1 MKKKMW
7 FQGMFLLLSLLLLL
21 SGCGS
26 ANNADHASSA
36 YDSSANS
43 GGAETESSSMNMA
56 DSSSAEAPSSS
67 AMDKAVT
74 AAQEPQSLPSG
85 SGIPS
90 GSIADDLNKKLIY
103 RANVVMKVEEFSK
116 AQAQIKDL
124 VSLSGG
130 YIVEFSESQSTYEQG
145 GNFVLKVPASGFS
158 SFLEQ
163 LEQLKPESFQQS
175 IQGQDVSEEYVDL
188 ESRLKVK
195 EAVEA
200 RYLKFVGESKSTS
213 DLVQFTNELERIQ
226 TEIEQIK
233 GRMRYIDNN
242 VSFSTIEI
250 RVYQT
255 DDNSL
260 TKLSQ
265 DQKPLLKRA
274 GNALQGSLEAIS
286 VILQWLV
293 IFISGA
299 LPVIV
304 IGAVIFAII
313 WPLRRR
319 RARLRNEKIDSPL
332 VEAEPENRLKD

>member
-1 MKKKMW
+1 MKKKIW
-7 FQGMFLLLSLLLLL
+7 FQGMLLLLSLLLML

-56 DSSSAEAPSSS
+56 ASSSAEASSP

-74 AAQEPQSLPSG
+74 GAQEPQSLPSG

-130 YIVEFSESQSTYEQG
+130 YIVEFSESQSTHEQG

-200 RYLKFVGESKSTS
+200 RYLKFVGESKNTS

-319 RARLRNEKIDSPL
+319 RARLRNEKIDSAL
-332 VEAEPENRLKD
+332 VEAEPENRPKD

>member
-1 MKKKMW
+1 MKQKIWVK
-7 FQGMFLLLSLLLLL
+7 GLLLLLGLLLIL

-26 ANNADHASSA
+26 SNNADHASSA
-36 YDSSANS
+36 YESSADS
-43 GGAETESSSMNMA
+43 GGFKTESSSMNRA
-56 DSSSAEAPSSS
+56 TSSSAEEPSSP
-67 AMDKAVT
+67 ATDMAVT
-74 AAQEPQSLPSG
+74 AAQEPQSLPSA
-85 SGIPS
+85 SGIQA
-90 GSIADDLNKKLIY
+90 GNAADQLNKKLIY

-145 GNFVLKVPASGFS
+145 GNFVLKVPAAGFS

-200 RYLKFVGESKSTS
+200 RYLKFVGESKNTS

-255 DDNSL
+255 DDSSL
-260 TKLSQ
+260 SKLSQ

-286 VILQWLV
+286 VILQWLF

-299 LPVIV
+299 LPLIV
-304 IGAVIFAII
+304 IGAVILTII
-313 WPLRRR
+313 WPLKRR
-319 RARLRNEKIDSPL
+319 RARLRNEKIDSA
-332 VEAEPENRLKD
+332 VIEAEPTDRLKE

>member
-1 MKKKMW
+1 MKQKIWVK
-7 FQGMFLLLSLLLLL
+7 GLLLLLGLLLIL

-26 ANNADHASSA
+26 SNNADHASSA
-36 YDSSANS
+36 YESSADS
-43 GGAETESSSMNMA
+43 GGFKTESSSMNMA
-56 DSSSAEAPSSS
+56 TSSSAEEPSSP
-67 AMDKAVT
+67 ATDTAVT
-74 AAQEPQSLPSG
+74 AAQEPQSLPSA
-85 SGIPS
+85 SGIQA
-90 GSIADDLNKKLIY
+90 GSAADQLNKKLIY

-145 GNFVLKVPASGFS
+145 GNFVLKVPAAGFS

-200 RYLKFVGESKSTS
+200 RYLKFVGESKNTS

-255 DDNSL
+255 DDSSL
-260 TKLSQ
+260 SKLSQ

-286 VILQWLV
+286 VILQWLF

-299 LPVIV
+299 LPLIV
-304 IGAVIFAII
+304 IGAVILAII
-313 WPLRRR
+313 WPLKRR
-319 RARLRNEKIDSPL
+319 RARLRNEKIDSA
-332 VEAEPENRLKD
+332 VIEAEPTDRLKE

>member
-1 MKKKMW
+1 MKKK
-7 FQGMFLLLSLLLLL
+7 FCVKGLLLLLGLLLIL

-26 ANNADHASSA
+26 SNNADHTSSA
-36 YDSSANS
+36 YDSAADS
-43 GGAETESSSMNMA
+43 GGFETESSTMNMA
-56 DSSSAEAPSSS
+56 TSSSEAAPSSGV
-67 AMDKAVT
+67 MDKAVT

-85 SGIPS
+85 SGIQS

-103 RANVVMKVEEFSK
+103 RANVVMQVEEFSK

-130 YIVEFSESQSTYEQG
+130 YIIEFSESQSTYEQG
-145 GNFVLKVPASGFS
+145 GNFVLKVPAAGFS
-158 SFLEQ
+158 SFLER
-163 LEQLKPESFQQS
+163 LEKLKPESFQQS

-200 RYLKFVGESKSTS
+200 RYLKFVGESKSTG

-255 DDNSL
+255 DDHSL
-260 TKLSQ
+260 SKLDQ
-265 DQKPLLKRA
+265 NQKPLMKRA
-274 GNALQGSLEAIS
+274 GQALQGSLEAIS
-286 VILQWLV
+286 IIFQWLV

-299 LPVIV
+299 LPLIV
-304 IGAVIFAII
+304 IGAVIVAIV
-313 WPLRRR
+313 WPLKRR
-319 RARLRNEKIDSPL
+319 RARLYKEKIDSA
-332 VEAEPENRLKD
+332 VIEDEDQDRLKE

>member
-1 MKKKMW
+1 MKKKTW
-7 FQGMFLLLSLLLLL
+7 LKGMLLLLSLLLILG
-21 SGCGS
+21 GCGS
-26 ANNADHASSA
+26 SNNADHASTAVDSA
-36 YDSSANS
+36 ADS
-43 GGAETESSSMNMA
+43 GGFETESSSMKMA

-67 AMDKAVT
+67 EDKAVT
-74 AAQEPQSLPSG
+74 AAQESQSIPSG
-85 SGIPS
+85 SGISS

-130 YIVEFSESQSTYEQG
+130 YIVEFSESQSAYEQG
-145 GNFVLKVPASGFS
+145 GNFVLKVPAAGFS

-200 RYLKFVGESKSTS
+200 RYLKFVGESKNTS

-233 GRMRYIDNN
+233 GKMRYIDNN

-250 RVYQT
+250 RVYQS

-260 TKLSQ
+260 TKLDQ
-265 DQKPLLKRA
+265 NQKPLLKRA
-274 GNALQGSLEAIS
+274 GQALQGSLEAIS
-286 VILQWLV
+286 FLFQWLV
-293 IFISGA
+293 IFIFGA
-299 LPVIV
+299 LPLIV
-304 IGAVIFAII
+304 LGAVIFAII
-313 WPLRRR
+313 WPLKRRR
-319 RARLRNEKIDSPL
+319 DRLQKEKSGRASI
-332 VEAEPENRLKD
+332 EAEPQDRLKE